1 MEIKQQLRLTQ
12 QLVMTPQLQQAIKLL
27 QMSRMEL
34 VDLVREEMLENP
46 VLEDTSELGSDGPR
60 EPAAVVDAKSSNGEK
75 TTIDAQVE
83 ADDRAMTRG
92 EDKKADELDWERYLE
107 NHALQ
112 APVPTF
118 RGRSGGDELPGIEA
132 TYSKGED
139 LADHLLWQVQM
150 SDFIEDEKRF
160 AALVIGNLDDSGY
173 LKMEEV
179 PPEEIVPRLAE
190 EAGLHPED
198 AEEVLK
204 MMQRFDPVGVCSRS
218 LQECLRVQAEQ
229 LGMDQLVL
237 DIIDKHLSNLEKRNY
252 QAIARDLEV
261 EVEEVYDCAQV
272 ISELEPRPGRNYTSQ
287 EPQYITPD
295 VYVHKVGD
303 KYFVVA
309 NDDGMP
315 KLKISGFYRAAM
327 ADNKEAKEYIQNK
340 LRSAQWL
347 IRSIE
352 QRRKTIVKV
361 TECIVDKQREF
372 FDKGIEYL
380 KPMILRDVAEAVG
393 MHESTIS
400 RVTSNKYVHTPRGI
414 FELKYF
420 FNSAIRR
427 ENADDIASE
436 AVKQAIKKIIS
447 EEDERN
453 PYSDQKIVEI
463 LAQQDIRIARRTV
476 AKYREMMGILSSS
489 KRKKYF

>member
-1 MEIKQQLRLTQ
+1 MEIKQQLRLSQ

-46 VLEDTSELGSDGPR
+46 VLEDQMDGDAR
-60 EPAAVVDAKSSNGEK
+60 TDPAIRADQTRDK
-75 TTIDAQVE
+75 TPLEQTIDA
-83 ADDRAMTRG
+83 DDKAQTTS
-92 EDKKADELDWERYLE
+92 DTKKNEEIDWERYLE

-112 APVPTF
+112 APVPSF
-118 RGRSGGDELPGIEA
+118 RGGSDSEEMPGVEA
-132 TYSKGED
+132 TLTKAED
-139 LADHLLWQVQM
+139 LVEHLMWQIRM
-150 SDFIEDEKRF
+150 GDFLEEEQRF
-160 AALVIGNLDDSGY
+160 AALVLGNLDDDSY
-173 LKMEEV
+173 LKLDGV
-179 PPEEIVPRLAE
+179 VSEEIVPRLAE
-190 EAGLHPED
+190 EAGLDPED

-204 MMQRFDPVGVCSRS
+204 MMQRLDPIGVACRN
-218 LQECLRVQAEQ
+218 LQESLLVQAEVH
-229 LGMDQLVL
+229 GMDQLVI
-237 DIIDKHLSNLEKRNY
+237 DIISKHLGNLEKRNF
-252 QAIARDLEV
+252 QAIAKDLEV
-261 EVEEVYDCAQV
+261 PVEEVYDVAQV
-272 ISELEPRPGRNYTSQ
+272 IAELEPRPGRSYADA

-303 KYFVVA
+303 KYFVVP

-327 ADNKEAKEYIQNK
+327 ADNPKAKEYIQGK

-347 IRSIE
+347 IRSID

-361 TECIVDKQREF
+361 TECIVEKQRDF
-372 FDKGIEYL
+372 FDKGINHL

-400 RVTSNKYVHTPRGI
+400 RVTSNKYVHTPQGI

-427 ENADDIASE
+427 DDKDDIASE
-436 AVKQAIKKIIS
+436 SVKQAIKKIIG

-453 PYSDQKIVEI
+453 PHSDQKIVEI
-463 LAQQDIRIARRTV
+463 LGQGGVRIARRTV
-476 AKYREMMGILSSS
+476 AKYREMLGILSSS